1 MWKDSTDQA
10 SDSRIAESTP
20 WRGAFTVIDDA
31 QVLGAWAHS
40 HEEDHDD
47 RQTFRPA
54 DQPLPPSRGRTTFTL
69 LPDHRAVVGRPGP
82 DDRGTND
89 DGTWQIDGDVLRVV
103 LPTGESTYQVLT
115 AADDHLELRPIS
127 PS

>member
-1 MWKDSTDQA
+1 MWKDRTDQA
-10 SDSRIAESTP
+10 SEFVDIGAGALA
-20 WRGAFTVIDDA
+20 RGFPVIDEA
-31 QVLGAWAHS
+31 QVLGSWAHS

-89 DGTWQIDGDVLRVV
+89 DGTWAPRG
-103 LPTGESTYQVLT
+103 
-115 AADDHLELRPIS
+115 
-127 PS
+127 

>member
-1 MWKDSTDQA
+1 
-10 SDSRIAESTP
+10 
-20 WRGAFTVIDDA
+20 VIDDA

-54 DQPLPPSRGRTTFTL
+54 DLPLPPSRGRTTFTL

-82 DDRGTND
+82 DDRGTTD
-89 DGTWQIDGDVLRVV
+89 DGTWVLDGDVLRVA
-103 LPTGESTYQVLT
+103 LPTGEAAYEVL
-115 AADDHLELRPIS
+115 AAAADHLELRPIH
-127 PS
+127 PSQ